1 MSSDPLLITRPAD
14 GVVVLSNN
22 DDPLN
27 RMSLEWVAAMSTAI
41 DEAAADD
48 TVRAVVITAEG
59 ITNFSVGMNLKQLG
73 PGIQAA
79 GSIDAFFD
87 ERLDLIHRIETMGKP
102 SIATLFGHC
111 LGGGLELPLGC
122 TFRIAASEG
131 ANIGLPEMHLGSTP
145 AWGGSAR
152 LAKAVGETKALELIL
167 RARTLSG
174 PEALEIGLVQEVWPV
189 EELRD
194 RAIAFAADLAAQPRL
209 AVRAMLEALRGAQ
222 HRTLDDLLAAE
233 RVAVHATMGTPDA
246 TEGMRAFLEK
256 RPPRFNQA

>member
-1 MSSDPLLITRPAD
+1 MADEPLLITRPAD

-27 RMSLEWVAAMSTAI
+27 RMSLEWVAAMSEAI
-41 DEAAADD
+41 DEVAADD
-48 TVRAVVITAEG
+48 SVRAVVITAEG
-59 ITNFSVGMNLKQLG
+59 TTNFSVGMNLKQLG

-87 ERLDLIHRIETMGKP
+87 ERLDLIHRIETMPKP

-122 TFRIAASEG
+122 TFRVAAAEG
-131 ANIGLPEMHLGSTP
+131 ASIGLPEMHLGSTP

-152 LAKAVGETKALELIL
+152 LAKAVGTTRALELIL
-167 RARTLSG
+167 RARTLTG

-194 RAIAFAADLAAQPRL
+194 RAVAFAADLAAQPRL
-209 AVRAMLEALRGAQ
+209 AVRAMLEALRDAS
-222 HRTLDDLLAAE
+222 RRNLDDLLAAE
-233 RVAVHATMGTPDA
+233 RAAVHATMGTPDA
-246 TEGMRAFLEK
+246 AEGMRAFLEK
-256 RPPRFNQA
+256 RPPRFNQD